1 MSRVTTEGVE
11 RSTLRGLGP
20 HFVIAPPG
28 AEAAGL
34 AAALAPVRAEAHS
47 LLVLA
52 AAEDAAPVLRASL
65 PELTRAAY
73 GLGADTLVLAASGL
87 AAPGPDG
94 RRPAE
99 LLAGRAGLTVVAPDA
114 VVSVEPDGTLRAVAG
129 SWWRCRP
136 GGGQAEPLGERW
148 PAAATLTPLAG
159 GAFWA
164 TSGTPA
170 GRPAILDHASGRD
183 GAVVL
188 VIGEPSGRLPSGA
201 QLVHSAADVMTS
213 ARPDSVLLLSAPWA
227 EPIELV
233 ELAAVVAA
241 SLRYEVRAA
250 IGLPVRDGAG
260 HHHVHVAPD
269 GTAGWEPYLTEL
281 AACPVERKVTAVGW
295 RSRPDAP
302 TAPGPARYP
311 AFPGWEL
318 EAVAAGLWLRPT
330 GTTNRGPRMRR
341 PDPARPVLVVG
352 TPGRPVTED
361 TWARLGD
368 ALATLP
374 SAPRLGLVVAG
385 TMDAESQTVG
395 RFCARLHGMDW
406 LGPEPL
412 WPAPEPG
419 ASVPAPEPLRGRGE
433 AGVSAPV
440 SVGTA
445 AARPLAVGGAA
456 PGSSAAGAPPVA
468 IGLASVAAPVPEPD
482 STVSRDGGAVP
493 GAPSVSGVPPVAPAE
508 APGPSAA
515 RVPVSDSTVSW
526 DGGVLPGHPSVA
538 GVAPVAA
545 AEASGPSAARVPV
558 SDSAVPRDGGAV
570 PGSASVPGSS
580 GVGAPE
586 PGLPSVAA
594 VPPVAS
600 ASTVY
605 ANPAPDGPSAPAEDP
620 STFWSGDAA
629 RAPGAPGLLD
639 GVGAGES
646 TSPASTAS
654 VGPDA
659 AARLSECDGGPVVSA
674 AMVAGEV
681 DGTDFSVP
689 APPPAPALA
698 VTRGPDAAAW
708 LSECDGGPV
717 VSAAM
722 VVAEVGGTDFS
733 VPAPPPASALVVTR
747 GPDAAAWL
755 SECDGGPVMPLATVV
770 AEVDGTD
777 FSVPAPPPAPDR
789 GAAGASPAP
798 PVAEAPGSEELQE
811 PVPAPTPVSAVGGLR
826 DGASPSATS
835 GAPAFPDAGAPVQA
849 PAKPAGSGPGGPAAA
864 PAGDAASVG
873 MDESAPGGRPLAG
886 PEGALPGAASGSDPS
901 ATVVPGVGGVSG
913 GTDGSVSAPPVGGP
927 ESSWPGTAAG
937 LDGDATAVGAEGPA
951 RGATLGE
958 LSSDLAGD
966 RPSSIPGAAVP
977 DTDGGAIAQ
986 RAGGAAATSAP
997 SEPSSDRADAPPPQ
1011 PAEAP
1016 TPTPTPAA
1024 DRTALVALLGSAYPR
1039 LARRA
1044 EDASTRLPGLRPQ
1057 AAGGDPGPEL
1067 VAVLVHHAE
1076 SAVPVAREDLVA
1088 AARTGAPGPLGSYLR
1103 CLTAGLRRLPSHY
1116 GGVLLAAP
1124 ADGCDLARFTPGAV
1138 FTERAPVSGL
1148 AAVGAD
1154 LGEDVEVE
1162 FAVWSVG
1169 GRRCSAFGEPG
1180 EPAAV
1185 VFAPGTG
1192 FEVVAVDAADPAA
1205 GVPARVL
1212 LHEVGSIRPAPDRLR
1227 TWLARR
1233 DAIAPADR
1241 VRPPHPAHYRLDL
1254 GAAGRR

>member
-1 MSRVTTEGVE
+1 MSQVTTEDVE

-34 AAALAPVRAEAHS
+34 AAALAPVQAEAHS

-65 PELTRAAY
+65 PELTRAAF
-73 GLGADTLVLAASGL
+73 GSGADTLVLAASGL

-99 LLAGRAGLTVVAPDA
+99 RLAGRAGLTVVAPDA
-114 VVSVEPDGTLRAVAG
+114 VVSVESDGTLRAVGG
-129 SWWRCRP
+129 SWWRCRQ
-136 GGGQAEPLGERW
+136 GGGQAEALGERW

-159 GAFWA
+159 GGFWA
-164 TSGTPA
+164 TSGTPV
-170 GRPAILDHASGRD
+170 GRPAILDHASGRE

-188 VIGEPSGRLPSGA
+188 VIGEPSGRLPSGV
-201 QLVHSAADVMTS
+201 QLVPAAAESMTAAS
-213 ARPDSVLLLSAPWA
+213 PDSMLLLSAPWA

-260 HHHVHVAPD
+260 HRHVHVAPD

-295 RSRPDAP
+295 RGRPDAP

-341 PDPARPVLVVG
+341 PDPARPFLVVG

-412 WPAPEPG
+412 WPAPGAG
-419 ASVPAPEPLRGRGE
+419 ASVPAPDRAALGTPAPGLPHGHGEP
-433 AGVSAPV
+433 AASAPV
-440 SVGTA
+440 PVGA
-445 AARPLAVGGAA
+445 AAGPCAVGG
-456 PGSSAAGAPPVA
+456 
-468 IGLASVAAPVPEPD
+468 
-482 STVSRDGGAVP
+482 T
-493 GAPSVSGVPPVAPAE
+493 
-508 APGPSAA
+508 
-515 RVPVSDSTVSW
+515 
-526 DGGVLPGHPSVA
+526 
-538 GVAPVAA
+538 
-545 AEASGPSAARVPV
+545 
-558 SDSAVPRDGGAV
+558 
-570 PGSASVPGSS
+570 
-580 GVGAPE
+580 APE
-586 PGLPSVAA
+586 PGLPPAA
-594 VPPVAS
+594 AGTPEAS
-600 ASTVY
+600 ASTVDT
-605 ANPAPDGPSAPAEDP
+605 NPAPDGPPAPVEDP
-620 STFWSGDAA
+620 SAFHSGDAA
-629 RAPGAPGLLD
+629 
-639 GVGAGES
+639 
-646 TSPASTAS
+646 T
-654 VGPDA
+654 
-659 AARLSECDGGPVVSA
+659 
-674 AMVAGEV
+674 
-681 DGTDFSVP
+681 
-689 APPPAPALA
+689 
-698 VTRGPDAAAW
+698 
-708 LSECDGGPV
+708 
-717 VSAAM
+717 
-722 VVAEVGGTDFS
+722 
-733 VPAPPPASALVVTR
+733 
-747 GPDAAAWL
+747 
-755 SECDGGPVMPLATVV
+755 V

-777 FSVPAPPPAPDR
+777 FSVPAPPKTPDR
-789 GAAGASPAP
+789 GAAEASPARPEAAAPEGEEP
-798 PVAEAPGSEELQE
+798 PETAPE

-835 GAPAFPDAGAPVQA
+835 GA
-849 PAKPAGSGPGGPAAA
+849 
-864 PAGDAASVG
+864 
-873 MDESAPGGRPLAG
+873 
-886 PEGALPGAASGSDPS
+886 
-901 ATVVPGVGGVSG
+901 
-913 GTDGSVSAPPVGGP
+913 
-927 ESSWPGTAAG
+927 
-937 LDGDATAVGAEGPA
+937 
-951 RGATLGE
+951 
-958 LSSDLAGD
+958 
-966 RPSSIPGAAVP
+966 AVP

-986 RAGGAAATSAP
+986 RAGGAVAGP
-997 SEPSSDRADAPPPQ
+997 RPGEPSSGRADEPSTPTAAAPPQ

-1016 TPTPTPAA
+1016 TPAR
-1024 DRTALVALLGSAYPR
+1024 DRAALVALLGSAYPR

-1044 EDASTRLPGLRPQ
+1044 EDASPRLPGLRPQ

-1067 VAVLVHHAE
+1067 VAVLVHHTE
-1076 SAVPVAREDLVA
+1076 SALPVAREDLVA
-1088 AARTGAPGPLGSYLR
+1088 AARTGVPGPLGSYLR

-1154 LGEDVEVE
+1154 LGEDAGVE

-1192 FEVVAVDAADPAA
+1192 FEVVAVDEPDRAA

-1254 GAAGRR
+1254 GAGG

>member
-65 PELTRAAY
+65 PELTGAAY

-188 VIGEPSGRLPSGA
+188 VIGEPSGRLPSGV

-456 PGSSAAGAPPVA
+456 PEPTSSAALGSSDTDAPPVA
-468 IGLASVAAPVPEPD
+468 LGLAPVAAPVLEPD

-493 GAPSVSGVPPVAPAE
+493 GAPSVAGVAPVAAAE

-526 DGGVLPGHPSVA
+526 DGGVVPGHPSVA
-538 GVAPVAA
+538 GVAPAQA
-545 AEASGPSAARVPV
+545 PGPSTAHVPV
-558 SDSAVPRDGGAV
+558 SDATVSRDGGA
-570 PGSASVPGSS
+570 APGSS

-586 PGLPSVAA
+586 SGLPPAA
-594 VPPVAS
+594 AAPPVAS

-629 RAPGAPGLLD
+629 GAPGAPGLLD

-654 VGPDA
+654 LGPDA
-659 AARLSECDGGPVVSA
+659 EALPSECDEEPVVSA

-681 DGTDFSVP
+681 GVTDFSVP
-689 APPPAPALA
+689 GPLAESALA
-698 VTRGPDAAAW
+698 VTRGPDTAVPP
-708 LSECDGGPV
+708 SERDGAPV

-722 VVAEVGGTDFS
+722 VAGEVG
-733 VPAPPPASALVVTR
+733 
-747 GPDAAAWL
+747 
-755 SECDGGPVMPLATVV
+755 
-770 AEVDGTD
+770 GTD

-798 PVAEAPGSEELQE
+798 PVAEAPGSEEPPE

-826 DGASPSATS
+826 DGTSPSATS
-835 GAPAFPDAGAPVQA
+835 GAPRPA
-849 PAKPAGSGPGGPAAA
+849 PALPAAAA
-864 PAGDAASVG
+864 PADDAASVG
-873 MDESAPGGRPLAG
+873 MAESAPGGRPLAG
-886 PEGALPGAASGSDPS
+886 PEGALPGAESGSDPS

-927 ESSWPGTAAG
+927 ESSWPDTAAEP
-937 LDGDATAVGAEGPA
+937 DGDATAEGPEGPA

-958 LSSDLAGD
+958 LPSDPSGD

-977 DTDGGAIAQ
+977 DTGGSAIAQ
-986 RAGGAAATSAP
+986 RAGGVAAGP
-997 SEPSSDRADAPPPQ
+997 MPGEPSSDRADEPSPQ
-1011 PAEAP
+1011 PAEA
-1016 TPTPTPAA
+1016 PTPAA

-1076 SAVPVAREDLVA
+1076 SAVPVAREALVA
-1088 AARTGAPGPLGSYLR
+1088 AARMGAPGPLGSYLR
-1103 CLTAGLRRLPSHY
+1103 CLAAGLRRLPSHY

-1124 ADGCDLARFTPGAV
+1124 ASGCDLARFTPGAV

>member
-164 TSGTPA
+164 RSGTPA

-188 VIGEPSGRLPSGA
+188 VIGEPSGRLPSGV

-213 ARPDSVLLLSAPWA
+213 ASPDSVLLLSAPWA

-395 RFCARLHGMDW
+395 RFCARLHDMDW

-456 PGSSAAGAPPVA
+456 PEPTSSAALGSSAAGAPPVA
-468 IGLASVAAPVPEPD
+468 LGLAPVAAPVLEPD

-493 GAPSVSGVPPVAPAE
+493 GAPSVAGVAPVAPAE

-526 DGGVLPGHPSVA
+526 DGGVVPGHPSVA
-538 GVAPVAA
+538 GVAPAQA
-545 AEASGPSAARVPV
+545 PGPSTAHVPV
-558 SDSAVPRDGGAV
+558 SDATVSRDGGA
-570 PGSASVPGSS
+570 APGSS

-586 PGLPSVAA
+586 SGLPPAA
-594 VPPVAS
+594 AAPPVAS

-620 STFWSGDAA
+620 SAFWSGDAA

-654 VGPDA
+654 VGPDTA
-659 AARLSECDGGPVVSA
+659 APPSECDEEPVVSA
-674 AMVAGEV
+674 AMVA
-681 DGTDFSVP
+681 
-689 APPPAPALA
+689 
-698 VTRGPDAAAW
+698 
-708 LSECDGGPV
+708 
-717 VSAAM
+717 
-722 VVAEVGGTDFS
+722 AEVGGTDFS
-733 VPAPPPASALVVTR
+733 VPAPLTESALAVTP
-747 GPDAAAWL
+747 GPDAAARL
-755 SECDGGPVMPLATVV
+755 SESDRRPVMPLAMVV

-777 FSVPAPPPAPDR
+777 FSVPAPPKASALAVTRGPDAAARLSECDGEPVVSAAMEAAEVDGTDFWVPAPLTAPDR
-789 GAAGASPAP
+789 GAAEAPPAP
-798 PVAEAPGSEELQE
+798 PVVEAPGSEEPPE

-835 GAPAFPDAGAPVQA
+835 GAPALPEAGVPVQA

-864 PAGDAASVG
+864 PVGDAASVG

-886 PEGALPGAASGSDPS
+886 PEGALPGAESGSDPS

-913 GTDGSVSAPPVGGP
+913 GTDGSVSAPPAGGP
-927 ESSWPGTAAG
+927 ESSWPGTAAEP
-937 LDGDATAVGAEGPA
+937 DGDAPAEGPEGPA
-951 RGATLGE
+951 RGATLGG
-958 LSSDLAGD
+958 LPSDPSGD

-977 DTDGGAIAQ
+977 DTGGSAIAQ
-986 RAGGAAATSAP
+986 RAGGVAAGP
-997 SEPSSDRADAPPPQ
+997 MPGEPSSDRADEPSPQ
-1011 PAEAP
+1011 PAEA
-1016 TPTPTPAA
+1016 PTPAA

-1076 SAVPVAREDLVA
+1076 SAVPVAREALVA

-1103 CLTAGLRRLPSHY
+1103 CLAAGLRRLPSHY

-1124 ADGCDLARFTPGAV
+1124 ASGCDLARFTPGAV

-1205 GVPARVL
+1205 GIPARVL

-1254 GAAGRR
+1254 GAAG